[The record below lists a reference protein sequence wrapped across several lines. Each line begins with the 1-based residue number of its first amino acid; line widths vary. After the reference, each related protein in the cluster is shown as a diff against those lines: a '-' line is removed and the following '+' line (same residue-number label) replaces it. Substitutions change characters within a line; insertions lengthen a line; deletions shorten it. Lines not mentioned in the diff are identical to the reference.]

1 MKRILTIG
9 SLWLL
14 ILSSVSVM
22 EARDVSRAT
31 ALFLRIPPSARAWG
45 IGRAYVALADD
56 IGSAYYNPAGL
67 VNIKKDEMTLMYAP
81 WLRQFVDD
89 IHYSYF
95 AWGKNMKDI
104 GHLALHST
112 ILFLGSQE
120 RTAPDGTPQGSFSSY
135 EMALAFSYGTNLS
148 EDLAVGGTIKYIHS
162 HLSDQGTGQEK
173 GTGVGKSFALD
184 LGVLYTPDFLDRL
197 RLGAS
202 LSNLGPDMSY
212 IDAEQADPLPR
223 VLKLGGAYKI
233 INQKYNQLTF
243 TTDLDIDMVEL
254 TGDEMRDKISTIIY
268 CTGAE
273 YWYGNTIGL
282 RGGYYYDKDGDVK
295 APTFGA
301 SIIWQR
307 FQFDFGY
314 FKGESGHPLEN
325 QMIFSL
331 LFRI

>member
-1 MKRILTIG
+1 
-9 SLWLL
+9 
-14 ILSSVSVM
+14 
-22 EARDVSRAT
+22 
-31 ALFLRIPPSARAWG
+31 
-45 IGRAYVALADD
+45 
-56 IGSAYYNPAGL
+56 
-67 VNIKKDEMTLMYAP
+67 
-81 WLRQFVDD
+81 
-89 IHYSYF
+89 
-95 AWGKNMKDI
+95 
-104 GHLALHST
+104 
-112 ILFLGSQE
+112 
-120 RTAPDGTPQGSFSSY
+120 
-135 EMALAFSYGTNLS
+135 
-148 EDLAVGGTIKYIHS
+148 VGGTIKYIHS